1 MLQRRISGVVG
12 AEAGEGFVLGEDDGA
27 GVAAALDDAAQEC
40 GNGDAALRID
50 RVQRAALKQM
60 L

>member
-1 MLQRRISGVVG
+1 M
-12 AEAGEGFVLGEDDGA
+12 LGENDGA
-27 GVAAALDDAAQEC
+27 GVAAAFDHAAQEC

-50 RVQRAALKQM
+50 RVQRTALKQM